1 MDHVSFGFAAAHPAA
16 KPNAPTEHF
25 CGKAPGFNLIP
36 TNEAN
41 SRSSRSSLQTMPTEN
56 KRIAVIPGDGIGRE
70 VIGEALRV
78 LERVKITHAVALE
91 MVHFDWGAD
100 KFLKEGISLP
110 AGALEMLSN
119 EFDAILAGAFGD
131 PRVPSNQHA
140 EDILLGMRRG
150 LDLYINLRPVRL
162 LDSRLTPLRDRR
174 VEDIDFVVFR
184 ENTEGAYCGAGGFL
198 KKGTADEIAT
208 QEELNTRRGV
218 ERIIVAAFE
227 YARAN
232 GRKRVTMADK
242 SNVQR
247 FGGDLWQR
255 VFKEVAADYSEI
267 EANHQYVDAM
277 AMFMVLDPAQY
288 DVIVSNN
295 LFGDIL
301 TDLGAAIQGGL
312 GLAASGNLHPGR
324 VSLFEPVHGSAP
336 ALAGKGIA
344 NPVGAILTSAMMLEY
359 LGHKEASAAIEKAVG
374 EAISQNET
382 TRDLGGTLSTEQAG
396 NAIRDRITKG

>member
-1 MDHVSFGFAAAHPAA
+1 M
-16 KPNAPTEHF
+16 
-25 CGKAPGFNLIP
+25 
-36 TNEAN
+36 
-41 SRSSRSSLQTMPTEN
+41 
-56 KRIAVIPGDGIGRE
+56 KRIAVIPGDGIGPEVVRE
-70 VIGEALRV
+70 AVRV
-78 LERVKITHAVALE
+78 LRHLQEANGLE
-91 MVHFDWGAD
+91 LELVDFDWGAE
-100 KFLKEGISLP
+100 KFLRDGVTLP
-110 AGALEMLSN
+110 EGALEMLTA

-131 PRVPSNQHA
+131 PRVPSNKHA

-162 LDSRLTPLRDRR
+162 LNDRLTPLLNRKTT
-174 VEDIDFVVFR
+174 DIDFVVFR
-184 ENTEGAYCGAGGFL
+184 ENTEGAYVAAGGFL
-198 KKGTADEIAT
+198 KHGTADEIAL
-208 QEELNTRRGV
+208 QDEVNTRRGV

-255 VFKEVAADYSEI
+255 VFKEVGSGYPEI
-267 EANHQYVDAM
+267 AANHQYVDAM
-277 AMFMVLDPAQY
+277 AMYMVLDPSQY

-312 GLAASGNLHPGR
+312 GLAASGNIHPGR

-336 ALAGKGIA
+336 PLAGKGIA
-344 NPVGAILTSAMMLEY
+344 NPIGSILTLAMMLEY
-359 LGHKEASAAIEKAVG
+359 LGFQTLNIEIEDAVRS
-374 EAISQNET
+374 AISANET
-382 TRDLGGTLSTEQAG
+382 TRDLGGQLSTEQAG
-396 NAIRDRITKG
+396 AAIIARLGKK

>member
-1 MDHVSFGFAAAHPAA
+1 M
-16 KPNAPTEHF
+16 
-25 CGKAPGFNLIP
+25 
-36 TNEAN
+36 
-41 SRSSRSSLQTMPTEN
+41 
-56 KRIAVIPGDGIGRE
+56 KRIAVIAGDGIGPE
-70 VIGEALRV
+70 VTQQAVRV
-78 LERVKITHAVALE
+78 LQHLNSLHDLKLE
-91 MVHFDWGAD
+91 FVNFDWGAD
-100 KFLKEGISLP
+100 KFLKEGVTLP
-110 AGALEMLSN
+110 EGALEMLTA
-119 EFDAILAGAFGD
+119 EFDAIFAGAFGD

-162 LDSRLTPLRDRR
+162 LHQRLTPLTNRTT
-174 VEDIDFVVFR
+174 EEIDFVVFR

-198 KKGTADEIAT
+198 KKGTAGEIAL
-208 QEELNTRRGV
+208 QEEVNTRHGV

-227 YARAN
+227 YAKKN
-232 GRKRVTMADK
+232 NRKRVTMADK

-255 VFKEVAADYSEI
+255 VFKEVAQDYTEI
-267 EANHQYVDAM
+267 AANHQYVDAM
-277 AMFMVLDPAQY
+277 AMFMVLNPAQY

-312 GLAASGNLHPGR
+312 GLAASGNIHPGK

-336 ALAGKGIA
+336 PLAGKGIA

-359 LGHKEASAAIEKAVG
+359 LGFQRESDAIEVAVRD
-374 EAISQNET
+374 AVSANET
-382 TRDLGGTLSTEQAG
+382 TSDLGGNLSTEQAG
-396 NAIRDRITKG
+396 SAVINRLGKL

>member
-1 MDHVSFGFAAAHPAA
+1 V
-16 KPNAPTEHF
+16 
-25 CGKAPGFNLIP
+25 IR
-36 TNEAN
+36 EA
-41 SRSSRSSLQTMPTEN
+41 
-56 KRIAVIPGDGIGRE
+56 
-70 VIGEALRV
+70 
-78 LERVKITHAVALE
+78 VKILEQLRTTHDVQLDL
-91 MVHFDWGAD
+91 VNFDWGAER
-100 KFLKEGISLP
+100 FLRDGVSLP
-110 AGALEMLSN
+110 ENALQMLSE
-119 EFDAILAGAFGD
+119 EFQAILAGAFGD

-162 LDSRLTPLRDRR
+162 LDPRLTPLKDRDP
-174 VEDIDFVVFR
+174 DAIDFVVFR

-198 KKGTADEIAT
+198 KKHSADEIAT

-255 VFKEVAADYSEI
+255 VFKEVATRYPTI
-267 EANHQYVDAM
+267 QANHQYVDAM

-312 GLAASGNLHPGR
+312 GLAASGNIHPGK

-336 ALAGKGIA
+336 PLAGKGVA
-344 NPVGAILTSAMMLEY
+344 NPVGAILTVSMMLEY
-359 LGHKEASAAIEKAVG
+359 LGFNEASKAVETAVR
-374 EAISQNET
+374 EAIVADQT
-382 TRDLGGTLSTEQAG
+382 TKDLGGTLSTEQAG
-396 NAIRDRITKG
+396 EAIRGRLN

>member
-1 MDHVSFGFAAAHPAA
+1 M
-16 KPNAPTEHF
+16 K
-25 CGKAPGFNLIP
+25 K
-36 TNEAN
+36 
-41 SRSSRSSLQTMPTEN
+41 
-56 KRIAVIPGDGIGRE
+56 IAVIPGDGIGPE
-70 VIGEALRV
+70 VIREALRV
-78 LERVKITHAVALE
+78 LTKLNETRNLDLQFVE
-91 MVHFDWGAD
+91 FDWGAE
-100 KFLKEGISLP
+100 KFLREGVTLP
-110 AGALEMLSN
+110 DNALEMLSDEYN
-119 EFDAILAGAFGD
+119 AILAGAFGD
-131 PRVPSNQHA
+131 PRVPSNKHA

-162 LDSRLTPLRDRR
+162 LHDRLTPLLNRR
-174 VEDIDFVVFR
+174 TTDIDFVVFR

-198 KKGTADEIAT
+198 KPGTADEIAL
-208 QEELNTRRGV
+208 QEEVNTRCGV

-232 GRKRVTMADK
+232 GRRRVTMADK

-255 VFKEVAADYSEI
+255 VFKEVAAGYTEI

-277 AMFMVLDPAQY
+277 AMFMVLDPTQY

-312 GLAASGNLHPGR
+312 GLAASGNIHPGK

-336 ALAGKGIA
+336 PLAGKGIA
-344 NPVGAILTSAMMLEY
+344 NPVGSILTAAMMLEY
-359 LGHKEASAAIEKAVG
+359 LGL
-374 EAISQNET
+374 QNE
-382 TRDLGGTLSTEQAG
+382 
-396 NAIRDRITKG
+396 

>member
-1 MDHVSFGFAAAHPAA
+1 M
-16 KPNAPTEHF
+16 
-25 CGKAPGFNLIP
+25 
-36 TNEAN
+36 
-41 SRSSRSSLQTMPTEN
+41 
-56 KRIAVIPGDGIGRE
+56 KRIAVIPGDGIGPE
-70 VIGEALRV
+70 VIAEALRV
-78 LERVKITHAVALE
+78 IDCLRQSHGLQVELVE
-91 MVHFDWGAD
+91 FDWGAE
-100 KFLKEGISLP
+100 KFLRERITLP
-110 AGALEMLSN
+110 SGALESLAKD
-119 EFDAILAGAFGD
+119 FHAILAGAFGD

-162 LDSRLTPLRDRR
+162 LHQRLTPLRNRSI
-174 VEDIDFVVFR
+174 EEIDFVVFR

-198 KKGTADEIAT
+198 KKGTPNEIAT
-208 QEELNTRRGV
+208 QEELNTRVGV

-227 YARAN
+227 YAATH

-247 FGGDLWQR
+247 FAGDLWQR
-255 VFKEVAADYSEI
+255 VFNQVALRYPGI

-277 AMFMVLDPAQY
+277 AMFMVLDPKQY

-312 GLAASGNLHPGR
+312 GLAASGNIHPGR

-336 ALAGKGIA
+336 TLAGKGVA
-344 NPVGAILTSAMMLEY
+344 NPIGSILTSSMMLEY
-359 LGHKEASAAIEKAVG
+359 LGFKEASEVVETAVREVIAG
-374 EAISQNET
+374 GQT
-382 TRDLGGTLSTEQAG
+382 TMDLGGTLSTREAG
-396 NAIRDRITKG
+396 EAICALINKH

>member
-1 MDHVSFGFAAAHPAA
+1 M
-16 KPNAPTEHF
+16 
-25 CGKAPGFNLIP
+25 
-36 TNEAN
+36 
-41 SRSSRSSLQTMPTEN
+41 
-56 KRIAVIPGDGIGRE
+56 KRIAVIPGDGIGPE
-70 VIGEALRV
+70 VIHEAVRV
-78 LERVKITHAVALE
+78 LKHLGETRDLQLKFVD
-91 MVHFDWGAD
+91 FDWGAD
-100 KFLKEGISLP
+100 KFLKEGVTLP
-110 AGALEMLSN
+110 DGAFDMLSTD
-119 EFDAILAGAFGD
+119 FDAILAGAFGD
-131 PRVPSNQHA
+131 PRIPSNKHA

-162 LDSRLTPLRDRR
+162 LNARLTPLRDKKN
-174 VEDIDFVVFR
+174 EDIDFVVFR

-198 KKGTADEIAT
+198 KKGSVDEIAT

-227 YARAN
+227 YAQAH

-255 VFKEVAADYSEI
+255 VFKEVATRYPGL
-267 EANHQYVDAM
+267 EANHQFVDAM

-312 GLAASGNLHPGR
+312 GLAASGNIHPGR

-336 ALAGKGIA
+336 PLAGKGVA

-359 LGHKEASAAIEKAVG
+359 LGNKKASQAIERAVRDS
-374 EAISQNET
+374 ISNSET
-382 TRDLGGTLSTEQAG
+382 TSDLGGKLSTKEAG
-396 NAIRDRITKG
+396 AAICERLVSS

>member
-1 MDHVSFGFAAAHPAA
+1 M
-16 KPNAPTEHF
+16 
-25 CGKAPGFNLIP
+25 
-36 TNEAN
+36 
-41 SRSSRSSLQTMPTEN
+41 
-56 KRIAVIPGDGIGRE
+56 KRIAVIPGDGIGPE
-70 VIGEALRV
+70 VIREGVQV
-78 LERVKITHAVALE
+78 LEQLRSSHGVDIELL
-91 MVHFDWGAD
+91 HFDWGAE
-100 KFLKEGISLP
+100 KFLKEGSGLP
-110 AGALEMLSN
+110 EGALEMLSE
-119 EFDAILAGAFGD
+119 EFQAILAGAFGD

-140 EDILLGMRRG
+140 EEILLGMRRG

-162 LDSRLTPLRDRR
+162 LDARLSPLRDR
-174 VEDIDFVVFR
+174 EAEEIDFVVFR

-198 KKGTADEIAT
+198 KKNTAEEIAT

-232 GRKRVTMADK
+232 GRTRVTMADK

-255 VFKEVAADYSEI
+255 VFSEVAARYPAI

-277 AMFMVLDPAQY
+277 AMFMVLNPAQY
-288 DVIVSNN
+288 DVIVTNN

-312 GLAASGNLHPGR
+312 GLAASGNIHPGK

-336 ALAGKGIA
+336 PLAGKGVA
-344 NPVGAILTSAMMLEY
+344 NPIGAILTVAMMLEY
-359 LGHKEASAAIEKAVG
+359 LGYKAASNAVEAAVRD
-374 EAISQNET
+374 AVVANET
-382 TRDLGGTLSTEQAG
+382 TQDLGGSLTTEQAG
-396 NAIRDRITKG
+396 TAIRKRLAGE

>member
-1 MDHVSFGFAAAHPAA
+1 M
-16 KPNAPTEHF
+16 
-25 CGKAPGFNLIP
+25 
-36 TNEAN
+36 
-41 SRSSRSSLQTMPTEN
+41 
-56 KRIAVIPGDGIGRE
+56 KRVAVIPGDGIGPE
-70 VIGEALRV
+70 VIQEAVRV
-78 LERVKITHAVALE
+78 LERVRETHDVELALT
-91 MVHFDWGAD
+91 HFDWGAD
-100 KFLKEGISLP
+100 KFLSEGVALP
-110 AGALEMLSN
+110 DGALEMLARD
-119 EFDAILAGAFGD
+119 FDAILAGAFGD
-131 PRVPSNQHA
+131 PRVPSNKHA

-162 LDSRLTPLRDRR
+162 LDARLTPLRERAPS
-174 VEDIDFVVFR
+174 DIDFVVFR

-227 YARAN
+227 YAREH
-232 GRKRVTMADK
+232 GRRRVTMADK

-255 VFKEVAADYSEI
+255 VFKEVATRYEEI

-288 DVIVSNN
+288 DVIVANN

-301 TDLGAAIQGGL
+301 TDLGAALQGGL
-312 GLAASGNLHPGR
+312 GVAASGNIHPGR

-336 ALAGKGIA
+336 PLAGKGIA
-344 NPVGAILTSAMMLEY
+344 NPVGSILTTAMMLEY
-359 LGHKEASAAIEKAVG
+359 LGHAAASAAVEKAVG
-374 EAISQNET
+374 EAIAHKET
-382 TRDLGGTLSTEQAG
+382 TRDLGGTLSTEEAG
-396 NAIRDRITKG
+396 AAICRRIENKL